1 MKTTNRLVRSTW
13 YVVRG
18 IRHMN
23 YGFALLILSLVIGT
37 TLRFYRLGEIPV
49 SLYWDEAAIGYD
61 AYALNQWGKDMHGN
75 SGFQAIF
82 PSYGDYKLP
91 VYIWLASVSEH
102 VFGPTPFAIRL
113 PSAIAGIGIILVA
126 YLLSL
131 ELFST
136 SLIAG
141 FSAFFAAILPVDIL
155 FSRTGFEGHVATL
168 FVGITLWLWLKSRK
182 QSWLLFFSSVTGAL
196 AVYSYF
202 SARVAIPLMAVCTFF
217 FLWKQTTRRWKLY
230 SIACLG
236 VWAVLLFPIYL
247 SPYYKASDQFRMSTV
262 NLMQIGPFALE
273 SNVLREQS
281 GNSLISRILYHRYL
295 LQAKAVLINIA
306 SHLDIN
312 YLFMTGDHNLR
323 HSTGTVG
330 IMFWGTLPLYL
341 IGILFLG
348 RHQLPTLL
356 WLMGLWIA
364 FVLPAAIP
372 IEVPHALR
380 SLNTVLL
387 CPMVLAQGMHYVW
400 KLRYRFIRWS
410 ILFVI
415 VIEIG
420 ILIHDYTAH
429 YPQRSAVAWQS
440 GYSEVADYL
449 LAREALFDS
458 CTINYPDD
466 RLYLYFLLRQHI
478 SPTITAAVSNRF
490 MIPAFGKYRFG
501 SVRELPTLPRSCIAV
516 DYATWVSLGQPRAE
530 IISNTAGNALFYIV
544 ITGE

>member
-1 MKTTNRLVRSTW
+1 MKINKKQQILGFRVQGSENLLLLV
-13 YVVRG
+13 
-18 IRHMN
+18 
-23 YGFALLILSLVIGT
+23 ASLVVGTALRLIG
-37 TLRFYRLGEIPV
+37 LGQIPT

-61 AYALNQWGKDMHGN
+61 AYALNHWGKDMHGN
-75 SGFQAIF
+75 PGFQAIF

-91 VYIWLASVSEH
+91 VYIWLTSASEH

-113 PSAIAGIGIILVA
+113 PSAIAGVGIILIV

-131 ELFST
+131 ELFS
-136 SLIAG
+136 SPLIAG

-155 FSRTGFEGHVATL
+155 FSRTGFEGHVAAL

-182 QSWLLFFSSVTGAL
+182 QSWLLFFSSATGAL
-196 AVYSYF
+196 AVYTYF
-202 SARVAIPLMAVCTFF
+202 SARVAIPLTAVCTFF
-217 FLWKQTTRRWKLY
+217 FLWKQTTTRWKFY
-230 SIACLG
+230 SIVSLG
-236 VWAVLLFPIYL
+236 LWAMLLLPIYL
-247 SPYYKASDQFRMSTV
+247 SPYYRASDQFRMSTI
-262 NLMQIGPFALE
+262 NLMQIGPFAIE

-295 LQAKAVLINIA
+295 LQAKAILINIT

-323 HSTGTVG
+323 HSTGAVG
-330 IMFWGTLPLYL
+330 VMFWGALPLYL
-341 IGILFLG
+341 IGILLLG

-387 CPMVLAQGMHYVW
+387 WPMILAQGMNYAW
-400 KLRYRFIRWS
+400 KLRYRFVRWS
-410 ILFVI
+410 ILLLLI
-415 VIEIG
+415 IELG
-420 ILIHDYTAH
+420 ILIHDYTIH

-449 LAREALFDS
+449 LAHESLFDS
-458 CTINYPDD
+458 CTISYPDG
-466 RLYLYFLLRQHI
+466 RLYLYFLLRQHV
-478 SPTITAAVSNRF
+478 PPAITAAASNQF
-490 MIPAFGKYRFG
+490 LISAFGKYRFG
-501 SVRELPTLPRSCIAV
+501 SVHELPTSPRSCIAV
-516 DYATWVSLGQPRAE
+516 DYSTWTLLGQPQADVV
-530 IISNTAGNALFYIV
+530 SNTANTPLFYVV
-544 ITGE
+544 ITGER